1 MSNCCQKG
9 SLSLKELE
17 SAFAWSQRGHSDS
30 KEVLFALLRV
40 RLLSLAR
47 YRVPEAAEDTVHE
60 SLIVVYMRFSEFR
73 TVGGLLAFTHQVL
86 RNKIG
91 NTYQGRSRQKYV
103 GLEDEELA
111 YRMDGE
117 LEAVETDRLVRESI
131 DKLGESRPH
140 CRDILR
146 QLYQGLEPDEISKLL
161 LIPKA
166 RLKVRTCRCREALR
180 ELLRR
185 DYRWAI

>member
-1 MSNCCQKG
+1 MPNCCQKG
-9 SLSLKELE
+9 PLSLEELE
-17 SAFAWSQRGHSDS
+17 SAFAWSRQGHSDS
-30 KEVLFALLRV
+30 KEVLFASLRL

-47 YRVPEAAEDTVHE
+47 YRVPEVAEDAVHE
-60 SLIVVYMRFSEFR
+60 SLIVVYMRFSEFQ
-73 TVGGLLAFTHQVL
+73 TIEGLLAFTSQVL

-103 GLEDEELA
+103 ELEEGELA

-131 DKLGESRPH
+131 DKLGESRPN
-140 CRDILR
+140 CRDILSH
-146 QLYQGLEPDEISKLL
+146 LYQGLDPDEISKLL
-161 LIPKA
+161 VITKSQ
-166 RLKVRTCRCREALR
+166 LKVRTCRCREALR

-185 DYRWAI
+185 EYRWQI